1 MYTLLDTICVQEW
14 ILSPLLADHVF
25 IQIYRHNYRY
35 TGICLRFKKAL
46 FIFSLK
52 PWVLWTIHSRISCCG
67 NILFYAKFSLGSC
80 WYHSMPK
87 KILKCSLTKTSRVIK
102 CYVKK
107 KKVSCLK
114 GKYFERTSTWRES
127 LTQVN
132 KRNVNVFSINR
143 SYQKLSLIIF
153 HICLLPFLSIPL
165 PSKCHHKND
174 IKNILNW
181 SVQPLNS
188 Q

>member
-1 MYTLLDTICVQEW
+1 MYKSEF
-14 ILSPLLADHVF
+14 SHPLLADHVF

-35 TGICLRFKKAL
+35 MGICLRFKKAL

-52 PWVLWTIHSRISCCG
+52 PWVLWAIHSRKSCCG
-67 NILFYAKFSLGSC
+67 NILFYAKFSLESC

-114 GKYFERTSTWRES
+114 GKYFERTSTWREN
-127 LTQVN
+127 LTQMN
-132 KRNVNVFSINR
+132 KRKGKCV
-143 SYQKLSLIIF
+143 LSKQELSET
-153 HICLLPFLSIPL
+153 LLDYISHL
-165 PSKCHHKND
+165 PSA
-174 IKNILNW
+174 I
-181 SVQPLNS
+181 SVHTTTFKMPS
-188 Q
+188 